1 MEFPASSPQCKIKYS
16 INIFGF
22 NLNTIEPDG
31 AMSVVSMEHHL
42 LIKVQKA

>member
-1 MEFPASSPQCKIKYS
+1 MEFPASSPQCKIKYF

-31 AMSVVSMEHHL
+31 AMSVMSMEHHL